1 MSEYPKKTGNVFWV
15 YILQVRPL
23 VIKKKYLEK
32 ESAKVIYEN
41 ISKKIFKL
49 QKKHHSLLGK
59 TTYFS
64 VMPDWNPAEIIGVK
78 PSPLALSLYQEL
90 ITNNVWSKNRF
101 KFGFQNV
108 ETSHLMTTIYGT
120 PFVDVRVDFNSWIP
134 DNLNYKTKE
143 LFRFLKIFHFMLSLA
158 YFGKK

>member
-1 MSEYPKKTGNVFWV
+1 
-15 YILQVRPL
+15 
-23 VIKKKYLEK
+23 
-32 ESAKVIYEN
+32 
-41 ISKKIFKL
+41 
-49 QKKHHSLLGK
+49 
-59 TTYFS
+59 
-64 VMPDWNPAEIIGVK
+64 MPDWNPAEIIGVK

-134 DNLNYKTKE
+134 DNLNHKKFFLQNFSQYKILDNYKN
-143 LFRFLKIFHFMLSLA
+143 RCFLMEKL
-158 YFGKK
+158 